1 MSSTTGSLVDTVIVK
16 LLPPLIGLPPPCLAL
31 SRLITGRRG
40 PSGSSSS
47 NLMVDSLVAAA
58 SVCQTAA
65 LRPERTTTVDYSHFK
80 HQVLLLISVQ
90 LVCCYAD
97 VQKNPTDPL
106 RGLV

>member
-1 MSSTTGSLVDTVIVK
+1 MSGTTGSLVDTVIVK
-16 LLPPLIGLPPPCLAL
+16 LLPLLIGLPPPCLAL

-58 SVCQTAA
+58 PVCQTAA

-80 HQVLLLISVQ
+80 HQLN
-90 LVCCYAD
+90 YAD
-97 VQKNPTDPL
+97 VQKNLTDPPHF
-106 RGLV
+106 